1 MLLASFHMYNVPGKW
16 TEKVAPCNY
25 YNLQLTLLPEDPLG
39 DLAPAAVQKKSAS
52 VKSMQ

>member
-1 MLLASFHMYNVPGKW
+1 VFGV
-16 TEKVAPCNY
+16 
-25 YNLQLTLLPEDPLG
+25 LLPEDPLG